1 MSFTPKNRL
10 RMVVVIMLA
19 IPFCIGWCVLALQ
32 QMLETLAGQVASLP
46 AKREF
51 TEEVQLAQSQ
61 GDAQGWLAD
70 FVLRRAGDAIGSAG
84 PSDGQQI
91 SNANFVVAG
100 VVADDFYTLQAVLTV
115 ILVFSIL
122 GAAVLAAAIRRLSAE
137 RMHAVTPA
145 AGSELRGKVASFDA
159 EPLDVRDLM
168 TAMHTLGSE
177 MRRQVGEVS
186 HEMRT
191 PLAIIAGSLASIQR
205 TLPQDQQKAN
215 RAAELI
221 GESCDRLVGILD
233 SHRAGTSRLVDS
245 FLGFHNSIDVGAF
258 LQDFIVHAG
267 RGSAVSLSHPPQ
279 PLIVWTQADGLKEVM
294 KLFLIASLQRCEG
307 LTARLSLS
315 EKRNWIEIVICYDRV
330 GSDRSALSVLPAVE
344 WALDECRR
352 HLSMMGATLKTAV
365 QPNGQVSVHLF
376 LPVDSAA

>member
-1 MSFTPKNRL
+1 MPSTSGNRL

-19 IPFCIGWCVLALQ
+19 IPLCIGWCVLALQ
-32 QMLETLAGQVASLP
+32 QMLETLTSEVASFP
-46 AKREF
+46 AEREVI
-51 TEEVQLAQSQ
+51 EDVQLAQRQ
-61 GDAQGWLAD
+61 ADPQGWLGD
-70 FVLRRAGDAIGSAG
+70 VVLRKAGDAIGSIG
-84 PSDGQQI
+84 TPDGQQT
-91 SNANFVVAG
+91 SNVNFVVAA
-100 VVADDFYTLQAVLTV
+100 VAADDFYTLQTVLTV
-115 ILVFSIL
+115 VLVFSVIGVAIL
-122 GAAVLAAAIRRLSAE
+122 ATAIRRLSSE
-137 RMHAVTPA
+137 RIGVATPVV
-145 AGSELRGKVASFDA
+145 GSEVSGEAAKFDA
-159 EPLDVRDLM
+159 EPMDVRDLM

-177 MRRQVGEVS
+177 MRRQVSEVS

-205 TLPQDQQKAN
+205 TLPQDHQKAN
-215 RAAELI
+215 RAAALI

-245 FLGFHNSIDVGAF
+245 FLGFHNSIDIGAF

-267 RGSAVSLSHPPQ
+267 MGSAVSLTHPPQ

-294 KLFLIASLQRCEG
+294 KLFLVASLQRCEG

-315 EKRNWIEIVICYDRV
+315 EKRSWIEIVICYDRT
-330 GSDRSALSVLPAVE
+330 GSDRTALSVLPAVE

-365 QPNGQVSVHLF
+365 QPDGQVWVHLF
-376 LPVDSAA
+376 LPIDDAS

>member
-1 MSFTPKNRL
+1 MPSTSGNRL

-19 IPFCIGWCVLALQ
+19 IPLCIGWCVLALQ
-32 QMLETLAGQVASLP
+32 QMLETLTSQVASFP
-46 AKREF
+46 TEREVIDD
-51 TEEVQLAQSQ
+51 VQLAQRQ
-61 GDAQGWLAD
+61 ADTQGWLGD
-70 FVLRRAGDAIGSAG
+70 VVLRKAGDAIGSIG
-84 PSDGQQI
+84 TPDGQQTA
-91 SNANFVVAG
+91 NVNFVVAA
-100 VVADDFYTLQAVLTV
+100 VAADDFYTLQTVLTV
-115 ILVFSIL
+115 VLVFSVIGVAIL
-122 GAAVLAAAIRRLSAE
+122 ATAIRRLSSE
-137 RMHAVTPA
+137 RIHVVTPA
-145 AGSELRGKVASFDA
+145 VGAEVGGEAAKFDA
-159 EPLDVRDLM
+159 EPMDVRDLM

-177 MRRQVGEVS
+177 MRRQVSEVS

-205 TLPQDQQKAN
+205 TLPQDHQKAN
-215 RAAELI
+215 RAAALI

-245 FLGFHNSIDVGAF
+245 FLGFHNSIDIGAF

-267 RGSAVSLSHPPQ
+267 MGSAVSLTHPPQ

-294 KLFLIASLQRCEG
+294 KLFLVASPQRCEG

-315 EKRNWIEIVICYDRV
+315 EKRSWIEIVICYDRT
-330 GSDRSALSVLPAVE
+330 GSDRTALSVLPAVE

-365 QPNGQVSVHLF
+365 QPDGQVSVHLF
-376 LPVDSAA
+376 LPIDDAT